1 VRFAFG
7 RFVLDG
13 ARFELSSGGQRVE
26 VQPKVLRL
34 LLYLAQNSERVVN
47 AEELLSTLWRGE
59 TVSTASVRRAIKSAR
74 HALGESGES
83 SATIRTAH
91 GYGYQF
97 IAPSI
102 RDVEPREK
110 EPVARERL
118 STVLEEGWLDAEH
131 ARGHALLLS
140 GEEGSGKSAALQQL
154 ASVARARGGI
164 CWFVRG
170 AAVEG
175 APAYWPFVTML
186 RDALQQ
192 SPLPWRELIGYG
204 ASDIAQALPDL
215 HEALGVAR
223 GIQKHDPSTARF
235 RFFDSM
241 LGFLR
246 RITAHTPLLLVID
259 DLTLA
264 DAPTIELFSF
274 LATHAAGS
282 RLLLAG
288 ATRPIPRKAA
298 APSAELW
305 RQARH
310 VIVPALSTHELEDL
324 IVSRW
329 GKVCV
334 EPQPLAELVSLT
346 AGNALL
352 LEQLLNL
359 CRPTGDAALAR
370 WELLDSAVES
380 QGVRSSVER
389 LLGQVSDDARHCLE
403 VAALLPQPFA
413 PWLIAEV
420 LERPAL
426 AVHACLEEAHDCGLL
441 QPHRTGAGQSQFRH
455 NVVHRVLACGDDT
468 RLRQQLHA
476 RAALALEKRYA
487 VGESQ
492 PADIAHHFLCAGEH
506 ERGIDYSLRA
516 ARAAMKQAEPDVALR
531 YYGQALAALEHLP
544 PDLRR
549 RAHVLLERAATLT
562 EAGGFAAARSTYID
576 VGEIAR
582 DLDCKELLIQAA
594 LGLCTP
600 GLRDA
605 GGRALALLRQ
615 AFEQLDRDDNHYA
628 QIASALARALSLG
641 RNTELRCHTLALA
654 LEAARK
660 VDHPSTRA
668 QALALCHEAMSEREP
683 QGERAAVARELA
695 AIARKQSNPRL
706 LLRAASAQLR
716 DALQLGDIQT
726 VDVSLTMI
734 GQLSKQ
740 LDDPFSRWQDMVY
753 RSMRAWLSGDLEL
766 AMVHAEDGLQS
777 GLLVGES
784 IARHYHLLQ
793 LSRCLRLL
801 GESERLRDVIYQASM
816 RYPSNAG
823 WRCAVALSE
832 VDVGRLAAARAIF
845 QELMAEGIDAMN
857 RDTFV
862 LSTLC
867 PLAELCGWVGD
878 AEHARDLYQALLPYA
893 KRCGTVAYGISTFG
907 PVSRHLGILA
917 TVAGDHDRA
926 IEHLKASSRQSA
938 RMGSPTFVCLS
949 AATHAY
955 IGLQRSGRPEHRVQA
970 LTELK
975 LAQRLARQHRFVRV
989 ERFCSGLD
997 TSPEIFRATN
1007 APQPL

>member
-7 RFVLDG
+7 KFVLDG
-13 ARFELSSGGQRVE
+13 ARFELSSGGQKVE

-34 LLYLAQNSERVVN
+34 LLYLAQNSERVVA

-59 TVSTASVRRAIKSAR
+59 TVSTASVRRAVKSAR

-118 STVLEEGWLDAEH
+118 STVLEEAWLDAEH

-164 CWFVRG
+164 AWFARG
-170 AAVEG
+170 AAPEG
-175 APAYWPFVTML
+175 APAYWPFVTVL

-192 SPLPWRELIGYG
+192 SGMPWRELIGYG
-204 ASDIAQALPDL
+204 ANDIALALPDL
-215 HEALGVAR
+215 REALGVVR
-223 GIQKHDPSTARF
+223 DSTKHDASTARF

-246 RITAHTPLLLVID
+246 RLTAQTPLLLVID

-264 DAPTIELFSF
+264 DAQTVELFSF
-274 LATHAAGS
+274 LAAHAAGS

-305 RQARH
+305 RHARH
-310 VIVPALSTHELEDL
+310 VIVPALSIHELEDL

-329 GKVCV
+329 GTGSV
-334 EPQPLAELVSLT
+334 EPQQLAQLIHLT

-352 LEQLLNL
+352 LEQLLGL
-359 CRPTGDAALAR
+359 CRPTADAAMPR
-370 WELLDSAVES
+370 WEQLHHAVES
-380 QGVRSSVER
+380 QGVRSAVER
-389 LLGQVSDDARHCLE
+389 LLNQLSADARSCLE
-403 VAALLPQPFA
+403 VAALLAQPFA

-420 LERPAL
+420 LDRPAL
-426 AVHACLEEAHDCGLL
+426 DIQACLEEAHDYGLL
-441 QPHRTGAGQSQFRH
+441 QQQRTGSGQSHFRH
-455 NVVHRVLACGDDT
+455 SVVHSVLACSNNT
-468 RLRQQLHA
+468 VLHQELHA
-476 RAALALEKRYA
+476 RAALALERRYA
-487 VGESQ
+487 IGEAQ

-506 ERGIDYSLRA
+506 ERGIEFSLRA
-516 ARAAMKQAEPDVALR
+516 ARAALKQAEPDVALR
-531 YYGQALAALEHLP
+531 YYAQALAALEHLP
-544 PDLRR
+544 RDLRR
-549 RAHVLLERAATLT
+549 RAHVLLERAATQT
-562 EAGGFAAARSTYID
+562 EAGAFAAARSTFIA

-582 DLDCKELLIQAA
+582 ELDCKELLIQAA

-605 GGRALALLRQ
+605 GGRALALLRR
-615 AFEQLDRDDNHYA
+615 AFEQLDRGGNHYA
-628 QIASALARALSLG
+628 QIASGLARALSLG
-641 RNTELRCHTLALA
+641 RHTELRCHTLALA
-654 LEAARK
+654 LEAARG
-660 VDHPSTRA
+660 VDHPHTRA
-668 QALALCHEAMSEREP
+668 CALALCHEAMSEREP
-683 QGERAAVARELA
+683 QSERAALAAELA
-695 AIARKQSNPRL
+695 AIARKQSSPRL

-734 GQLSKQ
+734 AQLSKQ
-740 LDDPFSRWQDMVY
+740 LDDPFSRWQEMIY
-753 RSMRAWLSGDLEL
+753 RSMRAWVGGDLEL
-766 AMVHAEDGLQS
+766 AMMHAEEGLRA
-777 GLLVGES
+777 GLPASES

-793 LSRCLRLL
+793 LSRCLRML
-801 GESERLRDVIYQASM
+801 GEAERLREVIYQASM

-832 VDVGRLAAARAIF
+832 VDVGRLDAARAIF
-845 QELMAEGIDAMN
+845 QELMAEGIDALS

-878 AEHARDLYQALLPYA
+878 AEHASQLYAALLPYA
-893 KRCGTVAYGISTFG
+893 KRCGTVAYGITTFG
-907 PVSRHLGILA
+907 PVSRQLGIVA
-917 TVAGDHDRA
+917 AVAGDPERA
-926 IEHLKASSRQSA
+926 IEHLKASARHSA
-938 RMGSPTFVCLS
+938 LMGSPTFVCLT

-970 LTELK
+970 LTELRR
-975 LAQRLARQHRFVRV
+975 AQALARQHRFVWV
-989 ERFCSGLD
+989 ERFCSGLE
-997 TSPEIFRATN
+997 TSPVLHATSTS
-1007 APQPL
+1007 QPL